1 MPVYTIVER
10 RPAVAVWEYIVEAE
24 TESKAMDKVLSRDPD
39 EFEWE
44 VHHTTEVDYE
54 LEAEYEVFIDEDEA

>member
-10 RPAVAVWEYIVEAE
+10 RPAIAIWEYIVEAE
-24 TESKAMDKVLSRDPD
+24 TESEAMDKVLSQ
-39 EFEWE
+39 ELIKLE
-44 VHHTTEVDYE
+44 VDHTTEVDYE

>member
-10 RPAVAVWEYIVEAE
+10 RPAIAIWEYIVEAE
-24 TESKAMDKVLSRDPD
+24 TEAEAMDKVLSQ
-39 EFEWE
+39 ELIKLE
-44 VHHTTEVDYE
+44 VDHTTEVDYE

>member
-10 RPAVAVWEYIVEAE
+10 RPAIAIWEYIVEAE
-24 TESKAMDKVLSRDPD
+24 TESEAMDKVLSQ
-39 EFEWE
+39 ELIKLE
-44 VHHTTEVDYE
+44 VDHTTEVDYK